1 MEIAMRYAASLA
13 AVAMLATAAEAACYE
28 GIGCSDSQKFPE
40 AELRKLSCQALYEV
54 RNIIYKDNGY
64 CFQTESAIAAFGN
77 QGCSIADQS
86 KVRLNSFE
94 RYNVGLIRKVERRK
108 GC

>member
-1 MEIAMRYAASLA
+1 MRYAAALA
-13 AVAMLATAAEAACYE
+13 AVAMFATANAAGAACYE

-54 RNIIYKDNGY
+54 RNIIYKASGY
-64 CFQTESAIAAFGN
+64 CFQTESAIASFGN
-77 QGCSIADQS
+77 QGCSITNQS

-94 RYNVGLIRKVERRK
+94 RYNVGLIRKIERRK

>member
-1 MEIAMRYAASLA
+1 MRYAAALA
-13 AVAMLATAAEAACYE
+13 AVSMLATVNAAEAACYE

-54 RNIIYKDNGY
+54 RNIAYKDNGY
-64 CFQTESAIAAFGN
+64 CFQTENAIAAFGN
-77 QGCSIADQS
+77 QGCSITSQS

-94 RYNVGLIRKVERRK
+94 RYNVGLIRKVARRK

>member
-1 MEIAMRYAASLA
+1 M
-13 AVAMLATAAEAACYE
+13 
-28 GIGCSDSQKFPE
+28 
-40 AELRKLSCQALYEV
+40 

-64 CFQTESAIAAFGN
+64 CFQTEAAIAAFGN
-77 QGCSIADQS
+77 QGCSITNQS

-94 RYNVGLIRKVERRK
+94 RYNVALIRKVERRK